1 VKDKIDMTPIQHK
14 WSDKWD
20 RLTRIQTHFT
30 PKNVEGVADY
40 VRGYVS
46 MRKKDAKDAHFYEQM
61 KLMGNF
67 IEYPGE
73 WPYGVKVTK
82 PLLDIDKEAQ
92 KDLGDMIF
100 AVIIRLYEM
109 RKHDGSSETPSYA
122 LSLANALWHSVRTTV
137 EPISALPDVVGD
149 WLYHHE
155 GLERN
160 SYEML
165 DLVSTP
171 DGNVAQTWFLE
182 RIMRDGYLLVGRY
195 VASTTTNR
203 QIADAARIMD
213 SLQPRGQPRLN
224 PRNPIAMRQIARNR
238 VASFGRFLN
247 SDSSAPARHSTMDD
261 RKNAVVTEIHF
272 YREWSDED
280 ETRRSRDCA
289 AIFDVDAPCTVAVPF
304 NGAWE
309 VLPRPT
315 TRSMSICWVV
325 EKSPS
330 QGNRVNANTGAEE
343 EDEEEEFQVVQK
355 VKGLFECMNMP
366 RGRYVFT

>member
-1 VKDKIDMTPIQHK
+1 
-14 WSDKWD
+14 
-20 RLTRIQTHFT
+20 
-30 PKNVEGVADY
+30 
-40 VRGYVS
+40 
-46 MRKKDAKDAHFYEQM
+46 MRKRDPKDAHFYEQM

-67 IEYPGE
+67 IEHPGE

-82 PLLDIDKEAQ
+82 PLLDIDREGQ

-109 RKHDGSSETPSYA
+109 RKHDGCSDTASYA
-122 LSLANALWHSVRTTV
+122 LSLANALWHSVRATV
-137 EPISALPDVVGD
+137 EPISALPDIVGD
-149 WLYHHE
+149 WLYHHK

-165 DLVSTP
+165 DLASTP
-171 DGNVAQTWFLE
+171 DGNVAQAWFLE
-182 RIMRDGYLLVGRY
+182 RIMRDGYLWAGRY

-213 SLQPRGQPRLN
+213 SLQPRGEPKLN

-238 VASFGRFLN
+238 AASFGRFLHSNN
-247 SDSSAPARHSTMDD
+247 SPAPARHTTMDD
-261 RKNAVVTEIHF
+261 RKSAVVTEIHF

-280 ETRRSRDCA
+280 ETRRGRDCA
-289 AIFDVDAPCTVAVPF
+289 ALFDVDGPCTVAVPF

-325 EKSPS
+325 EKSLS
-330 QGNRVNANTGAEE
+330 KGKEKNEKNGSKE
-343 EDEEEEFQVVQK
+343 EDDEEEFQVVKK

-366 RGRYVFT
+366 RGRYIFT